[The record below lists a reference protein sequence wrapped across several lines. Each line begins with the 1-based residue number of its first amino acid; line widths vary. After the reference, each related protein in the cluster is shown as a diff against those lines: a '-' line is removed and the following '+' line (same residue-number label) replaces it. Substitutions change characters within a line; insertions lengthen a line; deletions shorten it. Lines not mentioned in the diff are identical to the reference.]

1 MKVKILEKYLVTLFL
16 VLTFSFSFI
25 NDVKALDNNEKTS
38 NETGNEKIVYLTF
51 DDGPGGRPTIEILD
65 ILKRENVPATFFVI
79 GDQIEG
85 QEKTILRMK
94 NEGHSIGLHSFSHNR
109 QKLYCNDENFL
120 KEMLKDQEI
129 LYEVT
134 GEKYNILRFP
144 FGCNN
149 NSYKLDQKLVDLL
162 HKNNLKIYDWNIDS
176 GDGANAKLD
185 PKTISK
191 KACTNGDKNT
201 VIILMHCSHINK
213 TTSSAL
219 PSIIKYYKDNG
230 YVFKAIDESTP
241 ELYKIMKK

>member
-1 MKVKILEKYLVTLFL
+1 MKVKILERYLVTLSL

-25 NDVKALDNNEKTS
+25 TDVKALDNNKTS

-51 DDGPGGRPTIEILD
+51 DDGPGGKITIEILD
-65 ILKRENVPATFFVI
+65 TLKRENVPATFFVI
-79 GDQIEG
+79 GGQIEG
-85 QEKTILRMK
+85 QENTILRMK

-109 QKLYCNDENFL
+109 EKLYCNDENFL
-120 KEMLKDQEI
+120 KEMLQAQEI

-134 GEKYNILRFP
+134 GEKYNVLRFP

-149 NSYKLDQKLVDLL
+149 NSYKLDQKLIDLL

-191 KACTNGDKNT
+191 KACADKDT
-201 VIILMHCSHINK
+201 VVILMHCSHINK
-213 TTSSAL
+213 NTSSAL
-219 PSIIKYYKDNG
+219 PSIIKFYKDEG
-230 YVFKAIDESTP
+230 YVFKAIDQSTS
-241 ELYKIMKK
+241 ELYKIMRK